1 MHPNDSK
8 LDHTDTLAHAR
19 AYNTDGICTALA
31 MLPPGAHLDAAAL
44 ARILERCTKSVQR
57 AARRGELPPPIKFM
71 GRHVWL
77 AGAVQEH
84 FAARQAA
91 ALQAA
96 RKRDQKILA
105 DKI

>member
-1 MHPNDSK
+1 MDNENSTTTNPTPSA
-8 LDHTDTLAHAR
+8 TVETP
-19 AYNTDGICTALA
+19 GICTTLA
-31 MLPPGAHLDAAAL
+31 VLPSGAHLDASAL
-44 ARILERCTKSVQR
+44 ARILGRCTKSVQR

-71 GRHVWL
+71 GRHVWM